1 MSKTFLTYAA
11 TPIVVALATLSLG
24 DTGLMAQE
32 RFSQPVHI
40 RQPVVAAPV
49 LQDHSTIAE
58 VHIRQP
64 ALDDATIV
72 AMFDNANTADI
83 ETGKLAAQR
92 GHSNEVRQFG
102 AMLARDHQMVR
113 QQGRDLAKKLDV
125 TPTPPSGDQ
134 SAQDHAAAM
143 QRLSGLSGPE
153 FDRAFL
159 QHEVVFHEAA
169 IAAIENTLLPSITNE
184 ELRAMVVK
192 VAPAFKAHLDMARNL
207 GQQLAAR

>member
-1 MSKTFLTYAA
+1 MSKAYLTYAA
-11 TPIVVALATLSLG
+11 TPIVLALATLSLG
-24 DTGLMAQE
+24 GTCLVAQE
-32 RFSQPVHI
+32 HI
-40 RQPVVAAPV
+40 RQPVVEVPAP
-49 LQDHSTIAE
+49 QDYSTIVE

-72 AMFDNANTADI
+72 AIFDNANTADI

-113 QQGRDLAKKLDV
+113 QQGRDLAKKLGII
-125 TPTPPSGDQ
+125 PTPPSGDQ
-134 SAQDHAAAM
+134 SAQDQAAAM
-143 QRLSGLSGPE
+143 QRLSSLHGPE

-159 QHEVVFHEAA
+159 QHEVEFHETA
-169 IAAIENTLLPSITNE
+169 IAAIENTLLPAIANA

-207 GQQLAAR
+207 GKQLAS